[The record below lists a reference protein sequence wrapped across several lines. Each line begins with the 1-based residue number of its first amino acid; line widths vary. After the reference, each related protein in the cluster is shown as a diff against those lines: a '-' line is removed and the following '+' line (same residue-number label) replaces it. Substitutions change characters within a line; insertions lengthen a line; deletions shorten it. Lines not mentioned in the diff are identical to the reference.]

1 MRDGSQSGLK
11 WMIALVRVA
20 LGVIFV
26 LFGEYKLVSPEFAH
40 GGFQKYLTQF
50 LDGNM
55 AVHWYRPFLE
65 KVVVPHATIFGYVF
79 GTGELLVGTA
89 LVTGVLVRPAAL
101 GGAFMMLNLLFSEW
115 NGVGAGAPIWKYFG
129 AQLDHICPLMLM
141 LIFLAD
147 SEPKLSLQRFFGRG
161 PRA

>member
-1 MRDGSQSGLK
+1 MRDGSQGGLK
-11 WMIALVRVA
+11 WMIALVRVT
-20 LGVIFV
+20 LGVIFI
-26 LFGEYKLVSPEFAH
+26 LFGEYKLARPDFAH
-40 GGFQKYLTQF
+40 GGFQKYLAQF

-65 KVVVPHATIFGYVF
+65 KVVVPHATAVSYVF
-79 GTGELLVGTA
+79 GTGELLVGIA
-89 LVTGVLVRPAAL
+89 LVTGVMVRPAAL

-115 NGVGAGAPIWKYFG
+115 NGVGAGAPLWKYFG

-141 LIFLAD
+141 LVFLAD
-147 SEPKLSLQRFFGRG
+147 SEPKFSLQRFFGRG

>member
-11 WMIALVRVA
+11 WMIALVRVT
-20 LGVIFV
+20 LGVIFI
-26 LFGEYKLVSPEFAH
+26 LFGEYKLVSRDFAYH
-40 GGFQKYLTQF
+40 GFQQYLAQF

-79 GTGELLVGTA
+79 GTGELLVGAA
-89 LVTGVLVRPAAL
+89 LVTGVMVRPAAV

-115 NGVGAGAPIWKYFG
+115 NGVGAGAPLWKYFG

>member
-11 WMIALVRVA
+11 WMIALVRVT
-20 LGVIFV
+20 LGVILI
-26 LFGEYKLVSPEFAH
+26 LFGEYKLARPDFAH
-40 GGFQKYLTQF
+40 GGFQKYLAQF

-65 KVVVPHATIFGYVF
+65 KVVLPHATIVGYVF
-79 GTGELLVGTA
+79 GTGELLVGIA
-89 LVTGVLVRPAAL
+89 LVTGVMVRPATI
-101 GGAFMMLNLLFSEW
+101 GGVFMMLNLLLSEW
-115 NGVGAGAPIWKYFG
+115 NGVGAGAPLWKYFG

-147 SEPKLSLQRFFGRG
+147 SEPKLSLQRFFGRV

>member
-11 WMIALVRVA
+11 WVIALVRVVM
-20 LGVIFV
+20 GVIFI
-26 LFGEYKLVSPEFAH
+26 LFGEYKIVGHDFAH
-40 GGFQKYLTQF
+40 GGIQKYLSQF

-65 KVVVPHATIFGYVF
+65 KAVLPHATIFGYVF
-79 GTGELLVGTA
+79 GVGELLVGIA
-89 LVTGVLVRPAAL
+89 LVTGVMARPAAI
-101 GGAFMMLNLLFSEW
+101 GGAFMMLNLLLSEW
-115 NGVGAGAPIWKYFG
+115 NGVGAGAPLWKYFG

-147 SEPKLSLQRFFGRG
+147 SEPKLTLQRFFRSG
-161 PRA
+161 PRG

>member
-1 MRDGSQSGLK
+1 MRDGSQSGVK
-11 WMIALVRVA
+11 WMIALVRIA
-20 LGVIFV
+20 LGVIFI
-26 LFGEYKLVSPEFAH
+26 LFGEYKLARPDFAH
-40 GGFQKYLTQF
+40 GGFQKYLAQF

-65 KVVVPHATIFGYVF
+65 KVVVPHATVFGYMF
-79 GTGELLVGTA
+79 GTGELLVGIA
-89 LVTGVLVRPAAL
+89 LVTGVMVRSAAIC
-101 GGAFMMLNLLFSEW
+101 GAFMMLNLLFSEW
-115 NGVGAGAPIWKYFG
+115 NGVGAGALLWKYFG